1 MPRVDRLK
9 FLCEWP
15 ILQTMTVNSTASS
28 PSALELQREVLVL
41 KKAQDVA
48 VDVSQSLIELVKSAP
63 APGRVDRYA

>member
-15 ILQTMTVNSTASS
+15 IPQTMTVNSTASS
-28 PSALELQREVLVL
+28 ASALELQREVLVL

-63 APGRVDRYA
+63 APGRVDSYA

>member
-1 MPRVDRLK
+1 
-9 FLCEWP
+9 
-15 ILQTMTVNSTASS
+15 MTVNSTASS